1 MTRAIGKNVV
11 HLSETSS
18 ATTSGNSRWLAW
30 APDKVDELLAD
41 LKTQKVALLRAD
53 WTRRAPAITAA
64 LAILGRNGVPVY
76 VMHQPGKLPMVL
88 SEILSVAD
96 VRGAMV
102 GL

>member
-1 MTRAIGKNVV
+1 MTRAIGKTFVD
-11 HLSETSS
+11 LSEPSS

-64 LAILGRNGVPVY
+64 LATLGRNGVSVY
-76 VMHQPGKLPMVL
+76 VIYQPGKVPVVL
-88 SEILSVAD
+88 S
-96 VRGAMV
+96 
-102 GL
+102 